1 MERAQCWVCGQGLA
15 LPRLRLEAPGQPP
28 APPACSLPN
37 SAVQAVF
44 PAVWA
49 LDPWSLSPR
58 RDGTPRAQ
66 GSRGHPEPGMRPSRG
81 RWGTPTQVSSGWG
94 GQRSYHKPGAMTTSC
109 LGPRSL
115 PAPSPTPR
123 SSPAAPSV
131 HPSLLFSP
139 LLLAL
144 PGTLHQTGQHR
155 GPREV
160 SEPPQPLRGSP
171 ATMAAAQ
178 GQWRGP
184 VILTAEWGGAGCQ
197 EDFLEEEVLE
207 LGLGGQGGFARG
219 GVEKGIPGRRN
230 SPWVWGPSD
239 SLVAA
244 ESSDQTQEGSK
255 RARAPL

>member
-184 VILTAEWGGAGCQ
+184 VILTAEWGGQGVRKTSWRRR
-197 EDFLEEEVLE
+197 FLSWASVDKGVLLGEELRRAFQAE
-207 LGLGGQGGFARG
+207 GTASGF
-219 GVEKGIPGRRN
+219 GVPLTAWWRL
-230 SPWVWGPSD
+230 SH
-239 SLVAA
+239 
-244 ESSDQTQEGSK
+244 QTKPKRGSK